1 MQIPVHKANLIP
13 RGKEVEGFILIDHYY
28 YEHRWLE
35 VWKQCFGPFYLH
47 QTTIDLYALNL
58 DKSQEEFIEDVRKTH
73 TFLHSYLPCKC
84 SLGKAF
90 EKLEG

>member
-1 MQIPVHKANLIP
+1 MQIPVHKSNLIP
-13 RGKEVEGFILIDHYY
+13 RGKEVEGFILIDHSY
-28 YEHRWLE
+28 YEHRYLE
-35 VWKQCFGPFYLH
+35 VWKQFIGPFYLH
-47 QTTIDLYALNL
+47 QTTVDLDALANPY
-58 DKSQEEFIEDVRKTH
+58 KEFVEDVRKTH